1 MFITLITLILIMA
14 TDMKT
19 ESFKNNKLVNFAA
32 LMFPLAY
39 LSIMTLGS
47 YNGYRQEKDFLAKE
61 SVTIEGNVLEYSPVE
76 PKGEGPLKNFATKY
90 SFSLPGDSVEDVF
103 KTPITVQVED
113 SYDGEKV
120 TKEDVGAWVQQDT
133 CVNVQAREVS
143 DGIYK
148 ALAHQVKPCKD
159 SLDDKL

>member
-1 MFITLITLILIMA
+1 MA

-90 SFSLPGDSVEDVF
+90 SFSLPGDSVEDVI
-103 KTPITVQVED
+103 KGPIIVRVED
-113 SYDGEKV
+113 SYINGEEV
-120 TKEDVGAWVQQDT
+120 TKEDVGAWIQEDT
-133 CVNVQAREVS
+133 CVNIQAREVS
-143 DGIYK
+143 NGIYK
-148 ALAHQVKPCKD
+148 ALAHEVKPCN